1 MRELGGQLHP
11 TDLKSYID
19 FNQASFGR
27 NGTSFFTRLEV
38 AVYLLASLLSEVQAH
53 VRAVSPR

>member
-1 MRELGGQLHP
+1 MRELAGQLHP

-38 AVYLLASLLSEVQAH
+38 AVYLIASLLSEVQ
-53 VRAVSPR
+53 VIKLT